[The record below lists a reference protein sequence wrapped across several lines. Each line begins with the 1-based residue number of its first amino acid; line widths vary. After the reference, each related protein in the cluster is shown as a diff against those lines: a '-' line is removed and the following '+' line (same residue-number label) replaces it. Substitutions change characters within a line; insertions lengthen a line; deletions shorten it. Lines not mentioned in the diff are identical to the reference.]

1 MFLIPKNGKKTSN
14 VWALN
19 MPWIEPIFNE
29 VGMVIFLICYV
40 CSKIENKNKVWWLN
54 EIPLINMQGKGK
66 LLMVNGLWVQNV
78 GMQKMKLLMLNY
90 QQQLSFNSL
99 ILVK

>member
-29 VGMVIFLICYV
+29 VGMVIFLKCRV
-40 CSKIENKNKVWWLN
+40 CSKIENENKV
-54 EIPLINMQGKGK
+54 
-66 LLMVNGLWVQNV
+66 
-78 GMQKMKLLMLNY
+78 
-90 QQQLSFNSL
+90 
-99 ILVK
+99 LVAK